1 MTWAQGPQVHPR
13 VPPQQV
19 SHPDM
24 GTILRKLAET
34 EMESFDEK
42 AVLTGDSGRLVAGG

>member
-1 MTWAQGPQVHPR
+1 
-13 VPPQQV
+13 
-19 SHPDM
+19 M